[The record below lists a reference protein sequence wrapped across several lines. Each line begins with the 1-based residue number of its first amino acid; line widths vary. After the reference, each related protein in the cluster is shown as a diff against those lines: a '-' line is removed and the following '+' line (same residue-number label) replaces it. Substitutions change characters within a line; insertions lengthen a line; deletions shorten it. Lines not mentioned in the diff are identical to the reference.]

1 MNDAINTQADPTRM
15 SLPQRSRH
23 ASMMLMLA
31 MIASASCLPALAS
44 ELAPSRN
51 TAAPGD
57 SVHVAVNP
65 PLNATMPAGA
75 RLFLARSDVVGATKV
90 GAELRIAEWKGDSFV
105 AVFPCNAYYDDV
117 MVPLILERDHD
128 GGRGNRIHGRLA
140 SSAVRGHFLRV
151 KTGNAANCAGRAQP
165 NSSTAS
171 AARGSASGPLSR
183 QPVPRESLPSVTPR

>member
-1 MNDAINTQADPTRM
+1 MNGAINTQADPTRM

-23 ASMMLMLA
+23 ASMTLVLA
-31 MIASASCLPALAS
+31 MIASASCLPALAT
-44 ELAPSRN
+44 ELVPSRN

-75 RLFLARSDVVGATKV
+75 RLYLARSDVVASTK

-105 AVFPCNAYYDDV
+105 AVFPCNAYYDDA
-117 MVPLILERDHD
+117 MVPLILVREFDDGRD
-128 GGRGNRIHGRLA
+128 NRIHGRLA

-183 QPVPRESLPSVTPR
+183 RPVPRESSPSVTPR